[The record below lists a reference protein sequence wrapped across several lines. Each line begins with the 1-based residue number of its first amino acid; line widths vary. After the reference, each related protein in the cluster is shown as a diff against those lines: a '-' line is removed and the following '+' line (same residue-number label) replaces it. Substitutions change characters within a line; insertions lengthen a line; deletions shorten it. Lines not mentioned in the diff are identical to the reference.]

1 MCSSTEQVQ
10 DMTAS
15 LSLPPLMNRS
25 VVKLNIMPTNAFY
38 FPFFSRNLCFG
49 AASAFCTRFK
59 VCVTDKQQELKI
71 VSLSSEILF
80 AKLMITQ
87 FPF

>member
-15 LSLPPLMNRS
+15 LSLPPLMNPLCR
-25 VVKLNIMPTNAFY
+25 KAKYYAHNAFY
-38 FPFFSRNLCFG
+38 FPFFSRNLCFW
-49 AASAFCTRFK
+49 AANAFCTRFK
-59 VCVTDKQQELKI
+59 VCVTDKQQELQL

>member
-25 VVKLNIMPTNAFY
+25 VVKLNIMPTMRFI
-38 FPFFSRNLCFG
+38 FLFFQEICVLGLPALFVQGSRF
-49 AASAFCTRFK
+49 
-59 VCVTDKQQELKI
+59 V
-71 VSLSSEILF
+71 
-80 AKLMITQ
+80 
-87 FPF
+87 

>member
-10 DMTAS
+10 DVTAS

-25 VVKLNIMPTNAFY
+25 VVKLNIMPTMRFI
-38 FPFFSRNLCFG
+38 FLFFQEICVFELPALFVLI
-49 AASAFCTRFK
+49 RFK
-59 VCVTDKQQELKI
+59 VCVTDKQQELQI

-80 AKLMITQ
+80 A
-87 FPF
+87 